1 MGKKAG
7 KTNGSQK
14 VEESQSQRTGRGG
27 GCAVFLSF
35 LTCLVFH
42 FPTLPLSDSS
52 TLLRSSRLPISARA
66 HSVPVGNTLADTE
79 LLPDAIEG
87 LSYAKM
93 GIVGRGR
100 GGRRFSHGLTRIRQE
115 TEATEEGED
124 LATDWHG

>member
-1 MGKKAG
+1 MPEGSNRARSRVGKKAG

-87 LSYAKM
+87 V
-93 GIVGRGR
+93 IVQEDGGRGQGQKR
-100 GGRRFSHGLTRIRQE
+100 KQ
-115 TEATEEGED
+115 GEI
-124 LATDWHG
+124 